1 MFRIGA
7 IDIVIF
13 AVYMVS
19 VLLIGFLAGR
29 KHHTR
34 ADGFFLARRTL
45 PWYAVGFSM
54 VAACISTEQFIG
66 ASAKA
71 HDVGM
76 AVLNW
81 EWGVVP
87 SYALLILVFMPLY
100 FRKGIFT
107 IPEYLERR
115 FGNPARTIF
124 SLLTMASY
132 FAVNLAGVLYS
143 GGYVMHSLFGFP
155 LIPCIWALTLLTGAY
170 TVYGGLVS
178 VVWTETLQSVLLLAG
193 GTLITVLGLLRIPGG
208 LMGAVGTGERAH
220 LFLPLDH
227 PELPWTAILVLMF
240 STNVWY
246 ACTNQFYIQMCLGA
260 KNEWHARMGVV
271 FATFLGILLGFA
283 VEFTGIVGYRL
294 VELGVMPAPPESNAI
309 YPYLIRYLIPSGLRG
324 IVFAGILAAIM
335 STVSALVHSIATL
348 FSMDFYR
355 VFVRPRASETRLIRV
370 GQAAGALLLA
380 AGALW
385 APVVGTFP
393 TIFDYFQQSWAVL
406 AAPVAIVFTVG
417 ALWKRA
423 TNAAAVSTLI
433 LGILTI
439 PAAFWLQRAVL
450 PKGFNFYNLAGILF
464 FVELAWMVGVSLL
477 TRPHP
482 DVRIASAVWTTEL
495 AFLPP
500 GERPA
505 PYPWYAR
512 VLLWWAVSVAAVG
525 ALYVR
530 FW

>member
-1 MFRIGA
+1 MFRLNS
-7 IDIVIF
+7 IDILIF

-19 VLLIGFLAGR
+19 VLFIGFLVGR
-29 KHHTR
+29 KKHTR

-76 AVLNW
+76 TVLNW

-100 FRKGIFT
+100 FRRGIFT

-115 FGNPARTIF
+115 YGGPARTIF
-124 SLLTMASY
+124 SFLTMASY

-283 VEFTGIVGYRL
+283 VEFTGIVGHRL
-294 VELGVMPAPPESNAI
+294 VELGAMPAPPESNAI

-355 VFVRPRASETRLIRV
+355 VFIRPQASETRLIRV
-370 GQAAGALLLA
+370 GQAAGGFLLA

-393 TIFDYFQQSWAVL
+393 TIFDYFQQSWAVM

-423 TNAAAVSTLI
+423 TNTAAVSTLV

-439 PAAFWLQRAVL
+439 PVAFWLQRMVL
-450 PKGFNFYNLAGILF
+450 PKGFNFYNLTGIIF

-477 TRPHP
+477 TTPHP
-482 DVRIASAVWTTEL
+482 DVRTASAVWTTEL
-495 AFLPP
+495 AALPP

-505 PYPWYAR
+505 PYPWYKR
-512 VLLWWAVSVAAVG
+512 VFLWWALSVAAVG
-525 ALYVR
+525 ALYVW

>member
-1 MFRIGA
+1 MFRLNS
-7 IDIVIF
+7 IDILIF
-13 AVYMVS
+13 AVYMAS
-19 VLLIGFLAGR
+19 ILLIGFLVGR
-29 KHHTR
+29 KKQTR

-81 EWGVVP
+81 EWGIVP
-87 SYALLILVFMPLY
+87 SYTLLILVFMPLY
-100 FRKGIFT
+100 FRRGIST

-115 FGNPARTIF
+115 YGSTARIIF
-124 SLLTMASY
+124 SFLTLVSY
-132 FAVNLAGVLYS
+132 FAINLAGILFS
-143 GGYVMHSLFGFP
+143 GAYVMHSLFGFP
-155 LIPCIWALTLLTGAY
+155 LLTCIWVMALLTGAY
-170 TVYGGLVS
+170 TLYGGLVS
-178 VVWTETLQSVLLLAG
+178 VVWTETLQSILLLG
-193 GTLITVLGLLRIPGG
+193 GGILITILGLMKIPGG
-208 LMGAVGTGERAH
+208 LMAAVGTGERAH
-220 LFLPLDH
+220 LFLPLNH
-227 PELPWTAILVLMF
+227 PELPWTSMLVLFF

-246 ACTNQFYIQMCLGA
+246 ACTNQFYIQMTLGA

-294 VELGVMPAPPESNAI
+294 VEIGVMPAPPESNAI
-309 YPYLIRYLIPSGLRG
+309 YPYLVQYIVPAGIRG

-335 STVSALVHSIATL
+335 STVSALINSIATL

-355 VFVRPRASETRLIRV
+355 VFIRPGASEGHLIRV
-370 GQAAGALLLA
+370 GQFAGAFLLA
-380 AGALW
+380 AGALC

-406 AAPVAIVFTVG
+406 AAPVVIVFTAG

-439 PAAFWLQRAVL
+439 PAAFWIQRKVL
-450 PKGFNFYNLAGILF
+450 PPGFNFYNLVGIIFL
-464 FVELAWMVGVSLL
+464 VQLAWMIIVSLL
-477 TRPHP
+477 TSPHHP
-482 DVRIASAVWTTEL
+482 ERVTDAVWSVDL
-495 AFLPP
+495 SRLPP
-500 GERPA
+500 EERPV

-512 VLLWWAVSVAAVG
+512 VILWWAISALAIG
-525 ALYVR
+525 ALYIIFR
-530 FW
+530 